1 MNLIG
6 RCQNLKS
13 IVRNFYFE
21 LLLGVA
27 SCYILYVFLVLFST
41 FLRAM
46 FFFHY
51 YTIML
56 FDFSGFLAQL
66 PRSSNPSVSCCC
78 FGLFAL
84 PPCGGLSPLLAF
96 SFAKP
101 QYFVVQPLKLF
112 KRGTHPTIFLQ
123 SVINT
128 RPDRISKLF
137 NLYFFW
143 NLKFQI

>member
-1 MNLIG
+1 MLH
-6 RCQNLKS
+6 S
-13 IVRNFYFE
+13 VRFSCTFFYFFK
-21 LLLGVA
+21 
-27 SCYILYVFLVLFST
+27 SNVL
-41 FLRAM
+41 
-46 FFFHY
+46 FHY

-112 KRGTHPTIFLQ
+112 KRGTHTTIFLQ
-123 SVINT
+123 SVIYT
-128 RPDRISKLF
+128 RPDQISKLF
-137 NLYFFW
+137 NLCFFW
-143 NLKFQI
+143 KLKFQI